1 MSSTKLP
8 VNKHALIRY
17 RTLDKCFSNFAR
29 RYYIEDLI
37 QACSEA
43 LYQHTGNDKYSN
55 PLNPGIS
62 RRQVLVDIDF
72 MESEAGWGAL
82 IDRVKDGRRVYY
94 RYEDPKYTI
103 NNQPITDEEMA
114 KLRETMLMLS
124 RFKGLPQFEWMESLL
139 TNLEDKFHLQGAS
152 ASVISMD
159 GNAYT
164 SGIEHLSP
172 LFNAILNKT
181 PLLIDYETFDGTSY
195 HWEIHPYHIKQYN
208 NRWFLIGLN
217 NGEYQNITNLALD
230 RIVRFEQATTPFI
243 ENTSIEDFDDYFYDI
258 VGVSFPLDGKVEKV
272 LLQFSLRRFPYVV
285 SKPIH
290 GSQKTISPKEGLIS
304 LDVIPNRE
312 LESIILSFGDDVEV
326 LAPASLRDAIA
337 LKIRNSNKKYEP
349 MQNDCTN
356 NLYLCCVKSGNSKTG
371 SPIQEEIVNST
382 DADTLHR

>member
-1 MSSTKLP
+1 MP

-29 RYYIEDLI
+29 RFYIEDLI
-37 QACSEA
+37 QACNDA
-43 LYQHTGNDKYSN
+43 LYQHTGNDKYSD

-94 RYEDPKYTI
+94 RYEDPEYTI
-103 NNQPITDEEMA
+103 NNQPITDEEIA
-114 KLRETMLMLS
+114 KLRETMLMLN

-139 TNLEDKFHLQGAS
+139 TNLEDKFHLQGATD
-152 ASVISMD
+152 SVISMD
-159 GNAYT
+159 GNAYA

-217 NGEYQNITNLALD
+217 NDEYQNITNLALD

-258 VGVSFPLDGKVEKV
+258 VGVSFPLEGKVEKV
-272 LLQFSLRRFPYVV
+272 LLQFSTHRFPYVV

-337 LKIRNSNKKYEP
+337 LRIRNSNKKYEP

-356 NLYLCCVKSGNSKTG
+356 NSYLCRVKSGNSKTG
-371 SPIQEEIVNST
+371 SPRQEEIVNST